1 MIELKQI
8 TEDSYAIIVDGDE
21 SIIKM
26 QQLLNNIPTVLHFF
40 FTEEQIALI
49 DQIKSGSWRQD
60 SPT

>member
-26 QQLLNNIPTVLHFF
+26 QELLNNVPTCLHYF
-40 FTEEQIALI
+40 FTEEQLALL
-49 DQIKSGSWRQD
+49 DQIKTGSWRQD

>member
-26 QQLLNNIPTVLHFF
+26 QELLNNIPTVLHLF

-49 DQIKSGSWRQD
+49 DQIKTGSWRQD